1 MRNLNIQQFLT
12 SLLLVISISPAW
24 ADDKDSTYDRV
35 TLSVSA
41 ETKVGNDTL
50 VAVLYSQKEGANTT
64 KLARE
69 VNQNLSWALDMAKQ
83 TAGIKVQTLDYR
95 TDPVY
100 RKQVLQGWRVKQSLR
115 LESRNS
121 AALSGLIGEL
131 QKRLAVESIS
141 YQVSPEK
148 RKLSQD
154 ELIQQALVDF
164 RARADMVA
172 KAWERPGYRL
182 VQIDINTSDHTPR
195 PKMMRMAAMEMSANA
210 MPSPAIEAGSQTVRV
225 SVNGVVELTP

>member
-24 ADDKDSTYDRV
+24 AEDKDPTYDRV

-69 VNQNLSWALDMAKQ
+69 VNQNLGWALDMTKQ
-83 TAGIKVQTLDYR
+83 TADIKVQTLDYR
-95 TDPVY
+95 TDPIY

-121 AALSGLIGEL
+121 AALSDLIGKL

-148 RKLSQD
+148 RKSSQD
-154 ELIQQALVDF
+154 ELIQQALADF
-164 RARADMVA
+164 RARAEMVA

-182 VQIDINTSDHTPR
+182 VQININTSDHTPR
-195 PKMMRMAAMEMSANA
+195 PKMMRMAAMEMSADA
-210 MPSPAIEAGSQTVRV
+210 MPAPAIEAGSQTVRV
-225 SVNGVVELTP
+225 SVSGVVELTP